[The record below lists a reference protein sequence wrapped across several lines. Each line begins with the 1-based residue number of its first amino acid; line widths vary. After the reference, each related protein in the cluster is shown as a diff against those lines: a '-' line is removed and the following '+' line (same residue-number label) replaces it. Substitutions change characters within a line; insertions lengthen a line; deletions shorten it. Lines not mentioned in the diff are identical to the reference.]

1 MPRNPQEIPMDRK
14 TFLVVATPLLALA
27 GCATV
32 QDPTPLARADC
43 RIAPI
48 TTASATGA
56 RPRRA
61 DPLDQRYA
69 EMQLATSDYRMRRL
83 QQPLGA
89 TSNVEDALR
98 DCGRAEGAPP
108 VSQQPNVA
116 APAVAP
122 AVSQP
127 DTPPR

>member
-1 MPRNPQEIPMDRK
+1 MDRK
-14 TFLVVATPLLALA
+14 RLLLAATTMALA

-43 RIAPI
+43 KIAPV

-69 EMQLATSDYRMRRL
+69 EMQLATSDYRMKRL

-98 DCGRAEGAPP
+98 DCDSADMPPLAPP
-108 VSQQPNVA
+108 APE

-122 AVSQP
+122 AAP
-127 DTPPR
+127 APAPR